1 MASALVRLESVESVS
16 IDDGAVIALSL
27 NVADLQRAVPAAARE
42 LGLRL
47 TRVEPLDESLE
58 SVFSYV
64 VEG

>member
-1 MASALVRLESVESVS
+1 MASALVRLECVESVS
-16 IDDGAVIALSL
+16 LDDDALLVLSR